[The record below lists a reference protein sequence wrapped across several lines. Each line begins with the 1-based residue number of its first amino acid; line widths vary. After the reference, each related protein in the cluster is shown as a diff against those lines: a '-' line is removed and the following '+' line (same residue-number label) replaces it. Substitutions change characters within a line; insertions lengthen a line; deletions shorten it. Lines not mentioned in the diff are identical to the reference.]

1 MRQVLYLFHGS
12 HSPSEES
19 QKGCFLEK
27 SPGGPKGAS
36 KGGSKYPWGPTW
48 KKILSLIWESDQY
61 HAFFLCI
68 LVYMKRIK
76 RGAHQTNPL
85 WAVRPQYANPSWMRM
100 MGSDCEQS
108 LEIWLQY
115 TIWHVKDSQ
124 MAYLLKKN
132 LWLLHAAAYLSH
144 CCIASAHFIF
154 SIEMSWTGSK
164 VKNKCHLMCW
174 RLLFGKLMEQMFN
187 RLRICGPRLWWK

>member
-1 MRQVLYLFHGS
+1 MPIRFCFIISEHCRYRLICQYQFGNQTSVMRFSCVFLSIWRESKGVLIRPTPCG
-12 HSPSEES
+12 PS
-19 QKGCFLEK
+19 
-27 SPGGPKGAS
+27 GPKMLIQVEWGWWVQIVNKAW
-36 KGGSKYPWGPTW
+36 KFGYKYYLTCQRQPNG
-48 KKILSLIWESDQY
+48 
-61 HAFFLCI
+61 I
-68 LVYMKRIK
+68 LV
-76 RGAHQTNPL
+76 
-85 WAVRPQYANPSWMRM
+85 
-100 MGSDCEQS
+100 E
-108 LEIWLQY
+108 
-115 TIWHVKDSQ
+115 
-124 MAYLLKKN
+124 KN

>member
-36 KGGSKYPWGPTW
+36 KGGSKYPWGPMW

-85 WAVRPQYANPSWMRM
+85 WAVRPQNANPSWMRM

-108 LEIWLQY
+108 LEIWLQN

-124 MAYLLKKN
+124 MAYLLKKTFG
-132 LWLLHAAAYLSH
+132 
-144 CCIASAHFIF
+144 CCMLQHI
-154 SIEMSWTGSK
+154 
-164 VKNKCHLMCW
+164 CHIVALPQ
-174 RLLFGKLMEQMFN
+174 FTSFFQ
-187 RLRICGPRLWWK
+187 

>member
-85 WAVRPQYANPSWMRM
+85 WAVRPQNANPSWMRM
-100 MGSDCEQS
+100 MGSDYEQS
-108 LEIWLQY
+108 LEIWLQILFDMSK
-115 TIWHVKDSQ
+115 TAKWHTCW
-124 MAYLLKKN
+124 KKP
-132 LWLLHAAAYLSH
+132 LVVACCSIFVALLHCLS
-144 CCIASAHFIF
+144 SLRF
-154 SIEMSWTGSK
+154 
-164 VKNKCHLMCW
+164 
-174 RLLFGKLMEQMFN
+174 FN
-187 RLRICGPRLWWK
+187 RNELNRLKS